1 MKCVYNAAD
10 MLEAHVLVGLLQ
22 QHKISAF
29 IEGEYLTGGLGDLA
43 ANNYVRVM
51 VNDDDFEQGRLIVQQ
66 YDDANRRDETPLP
79 EPVFRHW
86 HWFLLAVLGVLAAEM
101 MRYF

>member
-29 IEGEYLTGGLGDLA
+29 IEGEYLTGGIGDLA

-51 VNDDDFEQGRLIVQQ
+51 VNNDDFSKGREVVQE
-66 YDDANRRDETPLP
+66 YDRANGADTSPLP
-79 EPVFRHW
+79 DPVFRYW
-86 HWFLLAVLGVLAAEM
+86 HWFVLALLGLIAAEVL
-101 MRYF
+101 RYF